1 MRIKFTRRRHERAD
15 IIQRFTADA
24 EQREP
29 ALNQTLPGV
38 YMSFSPVFNTPPTLP
53 IKPRGPSV
61 SAFTAASPGRWVGE
75 GLARGRGRGITR
87 HGEARYE
94 RAYGRSYEGQ
104 FAFHGGPG
112 IPQGIWRNL
121 RGGGVG
127 GEAGQ

>member
-1 MRIKFTRRRHERAD
+1 M
-15 IIQRFTADA
+15 
-24 EQREP
+24 
-29 ALNQTLPGV
+29 
-38 YMSFSPVFNTPPTLP
+38 
-53 IKPRGPSV
+53 
-61 SAFTAASPGRWVGE
+61 GE

-121 RGGGVG
+121 RGGGGVG
-127 GEAGQ
+127 WGEEEGGGGAIGRLGG